1 VSPLDLLVVA
11 PLAFMVASLLAG
23 CRQQWLL
30 LLVAVPVMAWLSVWL
45 LILPG
50 GSAHPVGGWELPLGV
65 VLRADGLAQLL
76 VPAATV
82 AASVTGLYALHEF
95 APGADGRDART
106 GTFWPLFYLMW
117 SATNAAFLTTD
128 LFNLYV
134 TLEMASLAAV
144 AMAAMGSVRAALRY
158 LMVALL
164 GSVFYL
170 LGVALIFS
178 RYGTV
183 DVTLLAGLAQPDFAT
198 ALALTLMTGGL
209 LVKAALFPLHGW
221 LPPAHAAAPAPA
233 SALLSGLAVKIGFV
247 IIVRLWFE
255 GLAPV
260 ATPAGLN
267 LLGGVGAI
275 AILFGSFQAIRQE
288 NLKPL
293 VAYSTVAQIGY
304 LFLAFPLIAGATD
317 PRGAWAGMSVQAVA
331 HMIAKA
337 SMFLAAGLMLAAVR
351 GGRIA
356 DLAGLARAM
365 PLTVTAFGLA
375 AVSLMGLPPSGG
387 FAAKFLLVDAALR
400 QGAAL
405 YAAVMLIG
413 GLLAAVYLFKPLAVA
428 FAGDTTPEVA
438 SKAPLRTAA
447 PLVLAL
453 TAIAMGFAGNL
464 LAELAVNAAPFASL
478 PGPEAVG

>member
-1 VSPLDLLVVA
+1 MSPLELLVA
-11 PLAFMVASLLAG
+11 TPLAFMIASLVIG
-23 CRQQWLL
+23 RRQHWLL
-30 LLVAVPVMAWLSVWL
+30 MLAVGVMAWLSVWL
-45 LILPG
+45 LMLPG
-50 GSAHPVGGWELPLGV
+50 ASAHAVGGWELPLGIL
-65 VLRADGLAQLL
+65 LRADGLAQLL
-76 VPAATV
+76 VPATTV
-82 AASVTGLYALHEF
+82 AASVTGAYALHEF
-95 APGADGRDART
+95 APDPEGRDTRA

-117 SATNAAFLTTD
+117 SAANAAFLTTD

-183 DVTLLAGLAQPDFAT
+183 DVTLLAGLAEPDFAT

-247 IIVRLWFE
+247 IVVRLWFE
-255 GLAPV
+255 GLAPA
-260 ATPAGLN
+260 ATPAGLH
-267 LLGGVGAI
+267 LLGGIGAL

-288 NLKPL
+288 DLKPL

-304 LFLAFPLIAGATD
+304 LFLAFPLIAGAAD
-317 PRGAWAGMSVQAVA
+317 PSGAWAGMSVHAVA

-337 SMFLAAGLMLAAVR
+337 SMFLAAGLMLQAAH
-351 GGRIA
+351 GSRIS
-356 DLAGLARAM
+356 DLSGLARAM

-375 AVSLMGLPPSGG
+375 AVSLMGLPPSAG
-387 FAAKFLLVDAALR
+387 FTAKFLLVEAALQ

-405 YAAVMLIG
+405 HAAVMLGG
-413 GLLAAVYLFKPLAVA
+413 GLLAAIYLFKPLAVT
-428 FAGDTTPEVA
+428 FSGDATPEVA
-438 SKAPLRTAA
+438 MKAPLRTAA
-447 PLVLAL
+447 PLALAL
-453 TAIAMGFAGNL
+453 TAIAMGFAGNM
-464 LAELAVNAAPFASL
+464 LAELAANAKPFAPP
-478 PGPEAVG
+478 PGPVASE